1 MREEA
6 GRVATQILE
15 FGFEIDERVD
25 GDGFRKDLVGAAAG
39 ALGVR
44 DWRLGVRDWKG
55 AFGNRGPAS
64 DPRLA
69 VNESYLGTTPRL
81 LGHG

>member
-1 MREEA
+1 MREET
-6 GRVATQILE
+6 GRVATQIVE

-55 AFGNRGPAS
+55 GVRKPGAGKRPSARGQ
-64 DPRLA
+64 
-69 VNESYLGTTPRL
+69 
-81 LGHG
+81 